1 MNNQFA
7 FSSLRNGQAVAEHN
21 IPVAPEIASLLDA
34 VAEQC
39 REGRRLANFFGRRA
53 DHQTLK
59 LYAVVSD
66 DKANLLWIGAATV
79 GTSFPSLTPRCPQA
93 HLFER
98 EIFEQFGCRPQGHPW
113 LKPVRFPARPQS
125 PPIPG
130 GYPFF
135 HMAGEEVHEVAVGP
149 VHAGIIE
156 PGHFRFQCHGEH
168 VFHLEIQ
175 LGYQHRG
182 VETLLEKA
190 APVRVPFIAES
201 IAGDTAVGHGLA
213 SAMVW
218 ESLSGAHVSARAAAL
233 RAVALELE
241 RLANHVGDLGAL
253 GADIG
258 FVPGSAYF
266 GRLRGEFLNML
277 MELTGNRYG
286 RCFVRPGGV
295 TFDLPETMAESFL
308 KRMKN
313 AQKELKDVAD
323 LFFDTPSVFERLDGV
338 GAVPLDAC
346 RELGLVGP
354 AARACGQD
362 YDVRKDH
369 PYGMYR
375 FHHIPTMTADDGDVF
390 ARASIR
396 RLEIERSL
404 EFVLSQLDNLP
415 QGNLRAA
422 CGPLRKQSLAIA
434 LVEGWRGEIMHTVI
448 TDEEGRITRYK
459 ITDPSF
465 HNWMGLAMA
474 LRDQQ
479 ISDFPLINKSFNL
492 SYAGHDL

>member
-1 MNNQFA
+1 M
-7 FSSLRNGQAVAEHN
+7 AEHN
-21 IPVAPEIASLLDA
+21 IPVAPEISSLLDS

-39 REGRRLANFFGRRA
+39 REGRRLANFFGHRTEHK
-53 DHQTLK
+53 DLK
-59 LYAVVSD
+59 LYAILSD
-66 DKANLLWIGAATV
+66 DKEGFLWIGAAMV
-79 GTSFPSLTPRCPQA
+79 GTSFPALTTRCPQA

-98 EIFEQFGCRPQGHPW
+98 EIFEQFGCEPQGHPW

-125 PPIPG
+125 QPIPRDH
-130 GYPFF
+130 PFF
-135 HMAGEEVHEVAVGP
+135 HMDGEEVHEVAVGP

-156 PGHFRFQCHGEH
+156 PGHFRFQCHGEN

-182 VETLLEKA
+182 AETLLENV
-190 APVRVPFIAES
+190 APARVPFIAES

-213 SAMVW
+213 SAMAW
-218 ESLSGAHVSARAAAL
+218 ESLSGARVSARAEGL

-241 RLANHVGDLGAL
+241 RLANHIGDLGTL

-277 MELTGNRYG
+277 MELAGNRYG
-286 RCFVRPGGV
+286 RCLIRSGGV
-295 TFDLPETMAESFL
+295 TLDLPKTMADSFL
-308 KRMKN
+308 KRMKK
-313 AQKELKDVAD
+313 AQKELKEVAD

-338 GAVPLDAC
+338 GSVSLNAC
-346 RELGLVGP
+346 QELGLVGP

-362 YDVRKDH
+362 RDVRKDH
-369 PYGMYR
+369 PYGIYR
-375 FHHIPTMTADDGDVF
+375 FHHIPTMTADEGDVF

-404 EFVLSQLDNLP
+404 EFLISQIDNLP

-422 CGPLRKQSLAIA
+422 CGPLLKQSLAIA
-434 LVEGWRGEIMHTVI
+434 LVEGWRGEIIHTVI
-448 TDEEGRITRYK
+448 TDEKGRVTRYK

>member
-1 MNNQFA
+1 MKNRFA
-7 FSSLRNGQAVAEHN
+7 FSSFRNGQTVAEHE
-21 IPVAPEIASLLDA
+21 IPVAPEISLFLDSI
-34 VAEQC
+34 AEQC
-39 REGRRLANFFGRRA
+39 REGRRLANFFGRCA
-53 DHQTLK
+53 DGEILK
-59 LYAVVSD
+59 LYAILSD
-66 DKANLLWIGAATV
+66 DKANLLWIGATAV

-125 PPIPG
+125 PPIPRD
-130 GYPFF
+130 YPFF
-135 HMAGEEVHEVAVGP
+135 RMDGDEVHEVAVGP

-156 PGHFRFQCHGEH
+156 PGHFRFQCHGEN

-182 VETLLEKA
+182 AEKSLENA
-190 APVRVPFIAES
+190 VPARLPFIAES

-213 SAMVW
+213 SAMAL
-218 ESLSGAHVSARAAAL
+218 ESLSGTRVSARAEAL
-233 RAVALELE
+233 RAIALELE

-277 MELTGNRYG
+277 MEFTGNRYG

-295 TFDLPETMAESFL
+295 TDDLPKTMAESFL
-308 KRMKN
+308 KRMKR
-313 AQKELKDVAD
+313 AQKELRKVSD

-338 GAVPLDAC
+338 GTVSSDAC

-362 YDVRKDH
+362 LDVRKDH
-369 PYGMYR
+369 PYGVYR
-375 FHHIPTMTADDGDVF
+375 FHHVPTMTADEGDVF
-390 ARASIR
+390 ARASVR

-404 EFVLSQLDNLP
+404 EFLISLIGNLP
-415 QGNLRAA
+415 QGNLRVPCA
-422 CGPLRKQSLAIA
+422 PFLKRSLTTV
-434 LVEGWRGEIMHTVI
+434 LVEGWRGEIVHTVI
-448 TDEEGRITRYK
+448 TDEEGRISRYK
-459 ITDPSF
+459 IKDPSF

>member
-1 MNNQFA
+1 MSARFA
-7 FSSLRNGQAVAEHN
+7 FSSLRNEQTIAERD
-21 IPVAPEIASLLDA
+21 IPVAPEISSLLDV

-39 REGRRLANFFGRRA
+39 RAGRRLVNFFGRRA
-53 DHQTLK
+53 EHHALK
-59 LYAVVSD
+59 LYAIVSD
-66 DKANLLWIGAATV
+66 DKANLLWIGAAMA

-93 HLFER
+93 HMFER
-98 EIFEQFGCRPQGHPW
+98 EIFEQFGCQPQGHPW
-113 LKPVRFPARPQS
+113 LKPMRFPARPHS
-125 PPIPG
+125 PPIPRD
-130 GYPFF
+130 YPFF
-135 HMAGEEVHEVAVGP
+135 RMHGDEVHEVAVGP

-156 PGHFRFQCHGEH
+156 PGHFRFQCHGEN

-182 VETLLEKA
+182 VETLLEHA
-190 APVRVPFIAES
+190 AQGRVPFIAES

-213 SAMVW
+213 SAMAW
-218 ESLSGAHVSARAAAL
+218 DSLSGARVSARAAAL

-258 FVPGSAYF
+258 FLPGSAYF

-286 RCFVRPGGV
+286 RGLIRPGGV
-295 TFDLPETMAESFL
+295 TLDLPETMAESFL
-308 KRMKN
+308 KRMKK
-313 AQKELKDVAD
+313 AHKELKDVAD
-323 LFFDTPSVFERLDGV
+323 LLFDTPSVFERLDGV
-338 GAVPLDAC
+338 GSVSLQAC
-346 RELGLVGP
+346 QELGLVGP
-354 AARACGQD
+354 AARACGQE

-369 PYGMYR
+369 PHGMYR
-375 FHHIPTMTADDGDVF
+375 FHHIPTMTADEGDVF

-396 RLEIERSL
+396 RLEIDRSL
-404 EFVLSQLDNLP
+404 EFLISQIDRLP
-415 QGNLRAA
+415 QGDLRAA
-422 CGPLRKQSLAIA
+422 CGPLRTQSLAIA

-448 TDEEGRITRYK
+448 TDEEGRIAHYK

-492 SYAGHDL
+492 SYAGYDL